1 MRSETVQLADEPVL
15 VESAALAVPAGGQC
29 MRRQQG
35 SGSANPP
42 SAPMSYGSQSCRSPL
57 NHGDQRNAV
66 MFPHAGES
74 RAPRYTASAR
84 MAVRAVVPRAIQQG
98 DVWSTRGKHRRDDL
112 IHQIR
117 MG

>member
-15 VESAALAVPAGGQC
+15 VESVALAAPAGGQC

-35 SGSANPP
+35 SGPANPP
-42 SAPMSYGSQSCRSPL
+42 CAQMSYGSQSCRSPL
-57 NHGDQRNAV
+57 IHRDQRNAV
-66 MFPHAGES
+66 MFPHAAES
-74 RAPRYTASAR
+74 YAPSYTAGPR
-84 MAVRAVVPRAIQQG
+84 MAVRAAVPGAIQQG
-98 DVWSTRGKHRRDDL
+98 GVWITRGAHRRDDL